1 VSPQLTHL
9 FLYAVPNKYKA
20 DQSAD
25 DHVFIGPS
33 LQKCQNS
40 PYQLFN
46 AIKGHRP
53 QLPYA

>member
-1 VSPQLTHL
+1 MLRVYYQ
-9 FLYAVPNKYKA
+9 NKYKA